1 MFYVSETSRSTEIL
15 FIKPKIFQVLNYK
28 NIYKEGVWKNKH
40 SEFDSTSTFYITLL
54 LEISKFGKKK

>member
-54 LEISKFGKKK
+54 LEIW